1 MYNKD
6 EDLIS
11 GLSDLEARER
21 LEEYGKNS
29 LEAGKR
35 QTAFSIL
42 LDQFKDAMVLVLL
55 AATLISA
62 LMGEIYDAVTIIIIV
77 LLDAVLGF
85 AQEYRTEKT
94 VEELKKQTSPS
105 ARVVRNGE
113 KRRIPASLIVHG
125 DISYIES

>member
-6 EDLIS
+6 DDWIS

-77 LLDAVLGF
+77 LVDAVLGF
-85 AQEYRTEKT
+85 A
-94 VEELKKQTSPS
+94 
-105 ARVVRNGE
+105 
-113 KRRIPASLIVHG
+113 
-125 DISYIES
+125 